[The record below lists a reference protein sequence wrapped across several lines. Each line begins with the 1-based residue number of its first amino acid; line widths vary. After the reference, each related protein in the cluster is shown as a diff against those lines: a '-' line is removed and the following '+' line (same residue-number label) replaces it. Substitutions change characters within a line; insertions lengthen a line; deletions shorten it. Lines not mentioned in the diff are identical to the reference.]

1 MHENAFEDMFTVQKW
16 SLLKNLM
23 HIMYF
28 HKRAGK
34 GRGAKIKSDKK
45 GRGNHKKSDVPGGAR
60 GGWGPNNLTGA

>member
-1 MHENAFEDMFTVQKW
+1 MLLKMFPVKIW
-16 SLLKNLM
+16 SLLEIL
-23 HIMYF
+23 IIIEYF

-60 GGWGPNNLTGA
+60 GGDGGRTI